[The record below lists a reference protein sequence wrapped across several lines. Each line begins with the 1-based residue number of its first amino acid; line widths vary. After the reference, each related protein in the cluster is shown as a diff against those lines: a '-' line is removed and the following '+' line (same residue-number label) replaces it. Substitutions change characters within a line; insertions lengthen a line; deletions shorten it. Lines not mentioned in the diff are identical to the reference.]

1 MQEVQV
7 CCLIDTKKCRQSHF
21 PDLFAQNGRP
31 QEKMSLIYKKQQQYN
46 KQLCTGWIKKVS
58 PWCGCAGHFPD
69 WFAQIAGPRAKM
81 KLR

>member
-21 PDLFAQNGRP
+21 PDWFAQNGRP

-46 KQLCTGWIKKVS
+46 KHTCTGWIKKCHPGV
-58 PWCGCAGHFPD
+58 GVRVIFLIGLH
-69 WFAQIAGPRAKM
+69 
-81 KLR
+81 KLLALGQR